1 MPHLLCGKAYP
12 IITLV
17 SRKKARWGRGSC
29 RLMQVSQEC
38 RVSLLSEVM
47 FRFLCNQSALGH
59 FATSLLRGPESVQ
72 AEFHSHLG

>member
-1 MPHLLCGKAYP
+1 MRQSLSNY

-17 SRKKARWGRGSC
+17 SRKKARWGRWGRGSC
-29 RLMQVSQEC
+29 RQMQVSQEC

-72 AEFHSHLG
+72 AAFHSHLG